1 MTREEL
7 YVYVLASNIFKRW
20 HWFKYHF
27 EQPLY
32 NLQHPLAE
40 SVIQACLECE
50 QYIPGFAKGM
60 IDALASIS
68 GKEKH
73 EPHYEQLLQRLAELH
88 VIKQVITFD
97 WSSQVSFRWEPTPI
111 NGSKKNPEII
121 IHSDDYQ
128 IGVEVKAPS
137 LLNHLRQRFSNPTQ
151 VPARVFSKKVID
163 KLPGADV
170 GITLPRDNPIKDFLL
185 SAEGKFAP
193 FKRENKNFYSLLV
206 IVWDDYVYEPI
217 SSLLHPSCGLFTPN
231 SFAQDPGGQALNF
244 PSVDGVVIISHL
256 HQLIR
261 ATRDEPLIPPC
272 RYPLD
277 YGQDN
282 DFPMKAIIANPYGI
296 NIPNVVLDCF
306 QAYSPSQDVGSE
318 YIPQDLI
325 FWFKV

>member
-1 MTREEL
+1 M
-7 YVYVLASNIFKRW
+7 
-20 HWFKYHF
+20 
-27 EQPLY
+27 
-32 NLQHPLAE
+32 
-40 SVIQACLECE
+40 
-50 QYIPGFAKGM
+50 
-60 IDALASIS
+60 
-68 GKEKH
+68 
-73 EPHYEQLLQRLAELH
+73 
-88 VIKQVITFD
+88 
-97 WSSQVSFRWEPTPI
+97 
-111 NGSKKNPEII
+111 
-121 IHSDDYQ
+121 
-128 IGVEVKAPS
+128 
-137 LLNHLRQRFSNPTQ
+137 
-151 VPARVFSKKVID
+151 
-163 KLPGADV
+163 

-231 SFAQDPGGQALNF
+231 SFDQDPGGQALNF

-261 ATRDEPLIPPC
+261 ATSDEPLIPPC

-296 NIPNVVLDCF
+296 NIPKVVLDCF
-306 QAYSPSQDVGSE
+306 QAYSPAQDMGSE